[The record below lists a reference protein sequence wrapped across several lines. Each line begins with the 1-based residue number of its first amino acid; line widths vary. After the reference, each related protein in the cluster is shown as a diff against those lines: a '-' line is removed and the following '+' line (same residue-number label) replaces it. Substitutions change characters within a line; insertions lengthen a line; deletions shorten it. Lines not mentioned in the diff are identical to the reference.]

1 MGKTYPHID
10 GATAFPGTGNVD
22 VWRYQNTFDYDRWG
36 DNVRIKVCSVP
47 WCGDYENAVDF
58 GSAEMRD
65 AWFDSLNGTVYDL
78 DTMVHVL
85 PEQTIKLPVPAPAL
99 QPYNYLVV
107 DLPRYTSDA
116 QPVEYANG
124 AWKSRYYFFLDN
136 VVQRAAS
143 TSECVIRLDYWTTYV
158 YDLTF
163 DYVMLTRGHAP
174 VAATDPDTYLS
185 NPIANATYLL
195 APDVTYASP
204 RIASRTN
211 AVQFDGGD
219 AYAVI
224 VTAATFWDDWGDLIH
239 PKVPSSM
246 VVWSQGVCGNYAI
259 ACDVRDFE
267 TWCKNIDA
275 NCPQFLMTVQGVFF
289 ISKKCVE
296 VLAIDFPASGVQ
308 CYQVHAAWQSEQL
321 ITLSKSDFNY
331 PAEAARFAKLY
342 TYPYSELVVTDG
354 GGNPAHIRIE
364 DTTGT
369 LDLRYCVNLIMPWVS
384 IDTQIAGVGGSA
396 GGTVTFSN
404 IGYRQW
410 DYNGTWW
417 DTVRRYSIPVYSV
430 NQSAL
435 THADYTTD
443 YLREQAALAA
453 ANAKTSADASA
464 NTENANTVDASNT
477 ARTNAVDASNTAR
490 DNTHRSNQATRDA
503 VERNNQCMENVQT
516 RNAEMQNNI
525 IERANSHIDAIV
537 GIDNAMQSVVSDLN
551 NDASAITSI
560 ANAGS
565 QVIGGIASG
574 ATAGGVY
581 GAAVGGVSSLGSTIA
596 QGVTTAIAVTRNQ
609 RYNDVIIAQN
619 TLKGAENKLL
629 NTYNNSQT
637 LTAINA
643 ATDEQKSAATDTTAT
658 TTGAS
663 DTNATNTNATDVAN
677 ANRTNATEVAN
688 ANRTLSTALANNQRS
703 YDTAMAAITANL
715 NQAGVNAPIQFGT
728 RANGETC
735 VTRPLTAMCSIVTQP
750 TGAICQAAATF
761 ARYGYQLN
769 QQWRVTSWQ
778 VMKHFTYWECS
789 EVWCTGTGGAPE
801 VAQQAIKDI
810 ISRGVTVWSDPADIG
825 RVSIYD
831 N

>member
-1 MGKTYPHID
+1 MD
-10 GATAFPGTGNVD
+10 GATAFPGTSNVD
-22 VWRYQNTFDYDRWG
+22 VWRYRNDFDYSRWS
-36 DNVRIKVCSVP
+36 DNVRIKVCAVP
-47 WCGDYENAVDF
+47 WCGDYDNAVYF
-58 GSAEMRD
+58 ESESARD
-65 AWFDSLNGTVYDL
+65 NYFDNLTGQVYEL
-78 DTMVHVL
+78 DTMVHIL
-85 PEQTIKLPVPAPAL
+85 PEQTVKLPVPAPAL

-107 DLPRYTSDA
+107 DLPRYTDDGA
-116 QPVEYANG
+116 PVENAG
-124 AWKSRYYFFLDN
+124 RDWKRRYYFFLDN

-158 YDLTF
+158 YDMTF

-174 VAATDPDTYLS
+174 VAATDPDAYLA

-204 RIASRTN
+204 RIAQRTN

-224 VTAATFWDDWGDLIH
+224 VTAATFWDDWGDLAH

-267 TWCKNIDA
+267 TFCKNIDSD
-275 NCPQFLMTVQGVFF
+275 CPQFLMSVMGVFF
-289 ISKKCVE
+289 IAKKCVQTLDIE
-296 VLAIDFPASGVQ
+296 FPASGVK
-308 CYQVHAAWQSEQL
+308 CYQVHAAWNEERIMQL
-321 ITLSKSDFNY
+321 HKSDFGY
-331 PAEAARFAKLY
+331 PTEAQRFAKLY
-342 TYPYSELVVTDG
+342 TYPYAEIVVTDANG
-354 GGNPAHIRIE
+354 SPAHIRIE

-369 LDLRYCVNLIMPWVS
+369 LDVRYCVNLIMPWVS
-384 IDTQIAGVGGSA
+384 VDTQLTGVGGAANGSL
-396 GGTVTFSN
+396 TFSN
-404 IGYRQW
+404 IGFREW
-410 DYNGTWW
+410 DFSGAWW
-417 DTVRRYSIPVYSV
+417 ETVRRYNIPVYSV

-453 ANAKTSADASA
+453 ANAKASADASA
-464 NTENANTVDASNT
+464 NTANTNTIDASNT
-477 ARTNAVDASNTAR
+477 ARQNAVAASNTAR
-490 DNTHRSNQATRDA
+490 DNAYRTNQATRDA
-503 VERNNQCMENVQT
+503 VERNNECMENVQT

-609 RYNDVIIAQN
+609 RYNDLIIAQN

-629 NTYNNSQT
+629 NTYNNAQT

-677 ANRTNATEVAN
+677 ADRTNATDVAN
-688 ANRTLSTALANNQRS
+688 ANRTLSTQLANNQRS
-703 YDTAMAAITANL
+703 YDTSMAAIQANL
-715 NQAGVNAPIQFGT
+715 NQAGVNAPVQFGA
-728 RANGETC
+728 RSGGETC
-735 VTRPLTAMCSIVTQP
+735 VTRPLTEMCSIVTQP
-750 TGAICQAAATF
+750 TGAIMQAAAMF
-761 ARYGYQLN
+761 ARYGYNLN
-769 QQWRVTSWQ
+769 QQWRITELQ
-778 VMKHFTYWECS
+778 VMRHFTYWECS
-789 EVWCTGTGGAPE
+789 EVWCVGTGGAPE

-810 ISRGVTVWSDPADIG
+810 MSKGVTVWSDPADIG
-825 RVSIYD
+825 SVSIYD